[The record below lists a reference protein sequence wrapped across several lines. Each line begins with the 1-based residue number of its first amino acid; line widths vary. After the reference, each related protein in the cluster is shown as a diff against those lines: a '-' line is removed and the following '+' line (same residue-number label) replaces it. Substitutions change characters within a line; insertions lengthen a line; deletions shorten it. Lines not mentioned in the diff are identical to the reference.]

1 MVKPPQPSNDAPLRA
16 LEAGI
21 HAVADTLFRRWP
33 ALVGFS
39 VKDGND
45 ADDELHLTV
54 SMYPE
59 PRLEDRSMV
68 LNEIAEAL
76 MDLVD
81 EAPAAASLLRARTFA
96 RALH

>member
-1 MVKPPQPSNDAPLRA
+1 MAEPLQSA
-16 LEAGI
+16 I

-39 VKDGND
+39 VKEGND

-54 SMYPE
+54 SMFPE
-59 PRLEDRSMV
+59 PRREERSIV
-68 LNEIAEAL
+68 LDEIAEAL
-76 MDLVD
+76 MELVD
-81 EAPAAASLLRARTFA
+81 EAPAAAPLLRARTFA

>member
-1 MVKPPQPSNDAPLRA
+1 LPT
-16 LEAGI
+16 LEDGI
-21 HAVADTLFRRWP
+21 HALADTLFRRWP

-39 VKDGND
+39 VKEGHD

-59 PRLEDRSMV
+59 PRQEDRSVV

-81 EAPAAASLLRARTFA
+81 EAPAAAPLLRARTFA

>member
-1 MVKPPQPSNDAPLRA
+1 MAEPLQSA
-16 LEAGI
+16 I

-39 VKDGND
+39 VKEGHD
-45 ADDELHLTV
+45 ADDQLHLTV
-54 SMYPE
+54 SLYPE
-59 PRLEDRSMV
+59 PRCEERSIV

-81 EAPAAASLLRARTFA
+81 KAPAAAPLLRARTFA

>member
-1 MVKPPQPSNDAPLRA
+1 MAESLQSA
-16 LEAGI
+16 I
-21 HAVADTLFRRWP
+21 HAVTETLFRRWP
-33 ALVGFS
+33 TLVAFS
-39 VKDGND
+39 VKEGHD

-59 PRLEDRSMV
+59 PQREERSIV

-81 EAPAAASLLRARTFA
+81 EAPAAAPLLRARTFA
-96 RALH
+96 RTLH